1 LCLEEIR
8 KKSSKKR
15 GYIHLK
21 SVAQFCSKNQKIKK
35 MFTKSQELVPKP
47 QDQSQN
53 NQGPGR
59 VESTANCCSPRHC
72 RHPLQKICSKKGGP
86 NKRRRWPRHFLS
98 SPSATTVAVPEEE
111 KPPTTGSSPS
121 SHGPMTFIQ
130 AYKARATIALSGI
143 ASTIVVPSRGKTKTT
158 PMATTS
164 KTATTIPTSGKGD
177 ASPPYDVDRDKTTE
191 NKGIDDAEKSTMH
204 EVAPVNGWSFKTSN
218 CLSGRAFGGGGLNR
232 AASTAASGGTS
243 GGGGGQERRKGI
255 TRGGSFGGLAC
266 WAWVVPWVLLVLGGV
281 EGMKGVAIPDCTYA
295 AYEEPGCTSQS
306 CYNARTCGIRQAV
319 DAYIAGS
326 TEMYGPIEDWNTSL
340 VTDMSRVF
348 QDKSSFNSDISAWQV
363 GKVTNMHASTYILF
377 FFPLLSKIWV
387 SFGCFFFPSVF
398 LFCASTN
405 SIFEQCSLLFFLFQ
419 PIFILGLFFVAVV
432 QCFVKL
438 VPSMVISPPGRSGK

>member
-21 SVAQFCSKNQKIKK
+21 SVAQKIKK

-143 ASTIVVPSRGKTKTT
+143 ASTIVVPSRGKTKTAT
-158 PMATTS
+158 LATT
-164 KTATTIPTSGKGD
+164 KTATTIPTPGKGD
-177 ASPPYDVDRDKTTE
+177 ASPPYDVVRDRATE
-191 NKGIDDAEKSTMH
+191 NKGIDDAVKYTTMH
-204 EVAPVNGWSFKTSN
+204 EVASVNGWVFNTSN
-218 CLSGRAFGGGGLNR
+218 RPFGRAFGGGGLNR

-281 EGMKGVAIPDCTYA
+281 EGVKGVAIPDCTYSR
-295 AYEEPGCTSQS
+295 YNTPSGTCMESS

-348 QDKSSFNSDISAWQV
+348 QGKSSFDANISAWQV
-363 GKVTNMHASTYILF
+363 GKVTNMHASTYTL
-377 FFPLLSKIWV
+377 
-387 SFGCFFFPSVF
+387 
-398 LFCASTN
+398 
-405 SIFEQCSLLFFLFQ
+405 
-419 PIFILGLFFVAVV
+419 
-432 QCFVKL
+432 
-438 VPSMVISPPGRSGK
+438 SPPSLQ